1 MRDPSQAWDGG
12 TRGDEEICRSESL
25 PELGVELPSN
35 WRSDAL
41 SYEPYTECGSG
52 RQVGAVH
59 WLQTVDPRTKAGI
72 WRLDPGLDEPVKFAG
87 YETFQIL
94 DGYAEVVAKR
104 LVMMTLQPGDT
115 GSIPSGL
122 LTEWWI
128 APPLVKLFVVGGGG
142 VGGNDPGG

>member
-12 TRGDEEICRSESL
+12 KRGDEDARGSESL
-25 PELGVELPSN
+25 PDLGVDLPSN
-35 WRSDAL
+35 WRADAL

-59 WLQTVDPRTKAGI
+59 WFQTVDPRTKAGI
-72 WRLDPGLDEPVKFAG
+72 WRLDLELEEPVRFTG
-87 YETFQIL
+87 YEAFQIL
-94 DGYAEVVAKR
+94 DGYAEVVAER
-104 LVMMTLQPGDT
+104 LVMMRLQPGDT

-128 APPLVKLFVVGGGG
+128 ASPLVKLFVLGGGDM
-142 VGGNDPGG
+142 GGNDPDG